1 METVGL
7 VCLYGLTAFDDIR
20 TKQVKVLE
28 IMFFGV
34 LGILFNLIC
43 KPYSLINVAG
53 GVMVG
58 GLLYLFSVLS
68 KEKIGKGDSLI
79 VMVSGLFLG
88 FHNTLLLLWVSSL
101 IAAIIGTVIV
111 KKHGKE
117 MDLELPFIP
126 FLLIG
131 YLVICIV
138 NTLGGLVVCG

>member
-131 YLVICIV
+131 YLVICMA